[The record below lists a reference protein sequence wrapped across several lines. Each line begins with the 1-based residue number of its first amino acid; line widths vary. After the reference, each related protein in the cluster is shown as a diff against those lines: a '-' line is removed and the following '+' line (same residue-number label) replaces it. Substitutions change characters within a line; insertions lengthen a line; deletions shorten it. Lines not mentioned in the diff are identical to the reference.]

1 MHFLFNRKKLIF
13 ARHIADH
20 MSHLSLSLSW
30 PHLQCS
36 FKFSDYTSDEEPTTD
51 STCKPPEGSSSPPFG
66 NVAEWVAAIN
76 ELSYMRGS
84 WDIVSIQDIKYIKK
98 EEDVVTDTDSGLQIE
113 MIKFY

>member
-1 MHFLFNRKKLIF
+1 M
-13 ARHIADH
+13 
-20 MSHLSLSLSW
+20 
-30 PHLQCS
+30 
-36 FKFSDYTSDEEPTTD
+36 
-51 STCKPPEGSSSPPFG
+51 
-66 NVAEWVAAIN
+66 AAIN